1 MAALNWHHITLRIYN
16 KEGTLVAELF
26 TTLGLQYEDNI
37 DKIAQEARNNGY
49 TAIVLVRDMLPMGL
63 S

>member
-1 MAALNWHHITLRIYN
+1 MGALNWHHIRLRIYD
-16 KEGTLVAELF
+16 KEGILVATLF

-37 DKIAQEARNNGY
+37 DKIAQEARRNGY
-49 TAIVLVRDMLPMGL
+49 TAITSVIDMLPMGL

>member
-1 MAALNWHHITLRIYN
+1 MGALNWKHIRLRIYN
-16 KEGTLVAELF
+16 SEGTLVATLF

-49 TAIVLVRDMLPMGL
+49 TVIETVRDMLPMGL
-63 S
+63 

>member
-1 MAALNWHHITLRIYN
+1 MGALNWKHITLCIYDS
-16 KEGTLVAELF
+16 EGTLVAKLF

-49 TAIVLVRDMLPMGL
+49 TAITSVRDMLPMGL

>member
-1 MAALNWHHITLRIYN
+1 MGALNWHHIRLRIYD
-16 KEGTLVAELF
+16 KEGTLVATLF

-37 DKIAQEARNNGY
+37 DKIAQEARRNGY
-49 TAIVLVRDMLPMGL
+49 TAITSVRDMLPMGL